1 MPKMYDD
8 DPHGA
13 FVCALLL
20 AELRAG
26 DDAPL
31 KDEVLEI
38 VAGWLVYGGDDVGR
52 LCRDLR
58 EAMELPR
65 ATDDPGAT
73 PVAAPPVGGQN

>member
-8 DPHGA
+8 DPHGT

-26 DDAPL
+26 DDAAL

-38 VAGWLVYGGDDVGR
+38 IAGWLVYGGDDLGR

-58 EAMELPR
+58 EAMQLLRPR
-65 ATDDPGAT
+65 DDPGAT
-73 PVAAPPVGGQN
+73 PVAALR

>member
-1 MPKMYDD
+1 MTKMYDD
-8 DPHGA
+8 DPHGK

-26 DDAPL
+26 DDAAL
-31 KDEVLEI
+31 KGEVLEI

-58 EAMELPR
+58 EAMDALPR
-65 ATDDPGAT
+65 ARDDPGAT
-73 PVAAPPVGGQN
+73 PVAAPPVGG